1 MNNLQTA
8 SSTSTTPL
16 PESWIARFERKFR
29 VTPGCWTWTACT
41 RRGYGAFQVN
51 RVTTRG
57 AHRVAYEL
65 YVGPIG
71 AGLMV
76 CHRCDNPLCV
86 NPDHLFA
93 GTPLENMQDMAAKG
107 RKVIAP
113 GVKGEANAQAKL
125 SEVQVREIFSDQ
137 RGSRAIAAQYGIGK
151 TVVNNIK
158 NKTKWGHVW
167 AQ

>member
-1 MNNLQTA
+1 MSHLQT
-8 SSTSTTPL
+8 SSTSTSAL
-16 PESWIARFERKFR
+16 PESWVERFEAKFR
-29 VTPGCWTWTACT
+29 VTPGCWLWTACT

-51 RVTTRG
+51 RTTTRG

-65 YVGPIG
+65 YIGPIDV
-71 AGLMV
+71 GLMV

-93 GTPLENMQDMAAKG
+93 GTPLDNMLDMATKG
-107 RKVIAP
+107 RRVTAP
-113 GVKGEANAQAKL
+113 GVRGEANAQSKL
-125 SEVQVREIFSDQ
+125 TEGQVRQIFADCRS
-137 RGSRAIAAQYGIGK
+137 SRVIAAEYGIGK

-158 NKTKWGHVW
+158 SKSKWGHLW